1 MNRPK
6 NSFEPYR
13 SPKNSPLGPQKVK
26 NDPKIRSKSNVIIE
40 GNIEIE
46 SCSTTR
52 VEPKTV
58 VELYSDPQTS
68 PLLPKQDKNDPQN
81 EAKFKCQNLGNH
93 RR

>member
-1 MNRPK
+1 MT
-6 NSFEPYR
+6 
-13 SPKNSPLGPQKVK
+13 
-26 NDPKIRSKSNVIIE
+26 PKIRSKSNVIIE

-46 SCSTTR
+46 ICSTTR

-68 PLLPKQDKNDPQN
+68 PLLPKKDKNDPQN